1 MTETQQ
7 KLRQADYQAEV
18 QRQLIKR
25 ADLTKTELQLLPET
39 TPTYE
44 SVGRMFVKQD
54 MVKTLEQ
61 IDRRVSQH
69 QEKIASLEVRF
80 LFFFFFKFFSN
91 QKFFRRTRH
100 I

>member
-1 MTETQQ
+1 MIETQQ

-25 ADLTKTELQLLPET
+25 AELTKTELQSLPQE

-54 MVKTLEQ
+54 MARTMQQ
-61 IDRRVSQH
+61 IDQRISQH
-69 QEKIASLEVRF
+69 QEKIASLEVSPYSC
-80 LFFFFFKFFSN
+80 FSWD
-91 QKFFRRTRH
+91 KPE
-100 I
+100 